1 MLCIDYNEKIV
12 FLEISTIHSEVLPMP
27 RATHKNTLTLQHIL
41 AAKERIK
48 NTCVETKLMYSY
60 ELSKEFNNEIYLKPE
75 NLQITGSFKIRGA
88 LNKIMRLTDT
98 EKSKGLIAS
107 SAGNHAQGVA
117 YSGHSLGIDVT
128 IIMPKTTPLI
138 KVKATRNWGAN
149 VILAGDVYDA
159 AYEEAKKLEK
169 EKGYTFIHPFNDID
183 IMAGQGTIGLE
194 ILQELPDADIILVP
208 IGGGGLISGIA
219 VAAKTINPHIK
230 VIGVEST
237 GAQAMKLSMDSG
249 KLVHLPYVDT
259 IADGAAVKKP
269 GHLAFDIIKDYVDE
283 IITLDDHDL
292 IEAIFLLVEKHKLV
306 AEATGALSVAALKKL
321 DVTNQKVVSVISGG
335 NIDVLTMSSLLNHGL
350 YSRGRLF
357 CFSVKLKD
365 TPGQLVKIAQILA
378 DLGANVVKLDHNQ
391 FKALDRLTYV
401 ALEVTVETNGHRHIK
416 EVTQTL
422 EDEGYRIEVI
432 Y

>member
-1 MLCIDYNEKIV
+1 MS
-12 FLEISTIHSEVLPMP
+12 LEACHRI
-27 RATHKNTLTLQHIL
+27 LTLEDVYH
-41 AAKERIK
+41 AKERIK
-48 NTCVETKLMYSY
+48 NTCVHTKLIHSY
-60 ELSKEFNNEIYLKPE
+60 ELSKEFNNEVYLKPE
-75 NLQITGSFKIRGA
+75 NLQMTGAFKIRGA
-88 LNKIMRLTDT
+88 LNKIMSLTKE
-98 EKSKGLIAS
+98 EKSKGLVAS

-117 YSGHSLGIDVT
+117 YSGHSLGIEVT
-128 IIMPKTTPLI
+128 IVMPKTTPLI
-138 KVKATRNWGAN
+138 KVEATKSWGAK
-149 VILAGDVYDA
+149 VVLAGDVYDA
-159 AYEEAKKLEK
+159 AYDEARKLEK
-169 EKGYTFIHPFNDID
+169 EKGYTFIHPFNDPE
-183 IMAGQGTIGLE
+183 IMAGQGTIALE
-194 ILQELPDADIILVP
+194 ILEELPDADAILVP

-219 VAAKTINPHIK
+219 VAAKAINPRIK

-269 GHLAFDIIKDYVDE
+269 GQLAFDIIKDYVDE

-321 DVTNQKVVSVISGG
+321 NMNNKKVVSVISGG

-365 TPGQLVKIAQILA
+365 IPGQLVKIAQILA
-378 DLGANVVKLDHNQ
+378 NLGANVVKLDHNQ

-401 ALEVTVETNGHRHIK
+401 ALEATVETNGHDHIRQIV
-416 EVTQTL
+416 ETL
-422 EDEGYRIEVI
+422 ELEGYSIEFI

>member
-1 MLCIDYNEKIV
+1 MSSDFHRN
-12 FLEISTIHSEVLPMP
+12 S
-27 RATHKNTLTLQHIL
+27 LTLQDIL
-41 AAKERIK
+41 DAKERIK
-48 NTCVETKLMYSY
+48 STCIETKLIYSY
-60 ELSKEFNNEIYLKPE
+60 DLSKEYHNKVYLKPE
-75 NLQITGSFKIRGA
+75 NLQITGAFKIRGA
-88 LNKIMRLTDT
+88 LNKIMKLTDA

-128 IIMPKTTPLI
+128 IVMPKTTPLI
-138 KVKATRNWGAN
+138 KVEATKGWGAK
-149 VILAGDVYDA
+149 VVLAGDVYDA
-159 AYEEAKKLEK
+159 AYEEARTLEK
-169 EKGYTFIHPFNDID
+169 EEGYTFIHPFNDID
-183 IMAGQGTIGLE
+183 IMAGQGTIALE
-194 ILQELPDADIILVP
+194 ILEELPEADIILVP
-208 IGGGGLISGIA
+208 VGGGGLISGIA
-219 VAAKTINPHIK
+219 VAAKAINPHIK
-230 VIGVEST
+230 IIGVEST

-269 GHLAFDIIKDYVDE
+269 GDLAFDIIKDYVDE

-321 DVTNQKVVSVISGG
+321 DVRDKKVVSVISGG

-365 TPGQLVKIAQILA
+365 TPGQLVKIAEILA
-378 DLGANVVKLDHNQ
+378 KLGANVVKLDHNQ

-401 ALEVTVETNGHRHIK
+401 ALEVTVETNGHHHIK
-416 EVTQTL
+416 QVTKTL
-422 EDEGYRIEVI
+422 EDEGYILEII

>member
-1 MLCIDYNEKIV
+1 MSLDSYRK
-12 FLEISTIHSEVLPMP
+12 S
-27 RATHKNTLTLQHIL
+27 LTLQDVL
-41 AAKERIK
+41 DAKERIK
-48 NTCVETKLMYSY
+48 STCTQTKLIYSY
-60 ELSKEFNNEIYLKPE
+60 DLSKEYNNEVYLKPE
-75 NLQITGSFKIRGA
+75 NLQVTGSFKIRGA
-88 LNKIMRLTDT
+88 LNKIMLLTDA
-98 EKSKGLIAS
+98 EKNKGLIAS

-117 YSGHSLGIDVT
+117 YSGHALGIDVT
-128 IIMPKTTPLI
+128 IVMPKTTPLI
-138 KVKATRNWGAN
+138 KVAATKNWGAT
-149 VILAGDVYDA
+149 VVLAGDVYDE
-159 AYEEAKKLEK
+159 AYEEARKIEK
-169 EKGYTFIHPFNDID
+169 EKGYTFIHPFDD
-183 IMAGQGTIGLE
+183 LDVMAGQGTIALE
-194 ILQELPDADIILVP
+194 ILEELAKTDVILVP

-219 VAAKTINPHIK
+219 VAAKAINPHIK

-306 AEATGALSVAALKKL
+306 AEATGALSVAALRKL
-321 DVTNQKVVSVISGG
+321 KVKNKKVVSIISGG

-365 TPGQLVKIAQILA
+365 TPGQLVKIAELLA
-378 DLGANVVKLDHNQ
+378 NLGANIVKLDHNQ

-401 ALEVTVETNGHRHIK
+401 ALEVTVEVNGHHHIK
-416 EVTQTL
+416 QITETL
-422 EDEGYRIEVI
+422 KDEGYHLDIL